1 MNQSNDKYTFS
12 IVMYRARE
20 QSIIGVYTGRAAA
33 AAAVI
38 IDTAGYQHD
47 SLSSLPTAA
56 ATGEL
61 SIIGTGGGTEEVDK
75 TIQSS
80 RSVGKNDS

>member
-1 MNQSNDKYTFS
+1 
-12 IVMYRARE
+12 MYRARE
-20 QSIIGVYTGRAAA
+20 QSIIGVYTGRAAAA

>member
-1 MNQSNDKYTFS
+1 
-12 IVMYRARE
+12 V
-20 QSIIGVYTGRAAA
+20 

-56 ATGEL
+56 ATGKL
-61 SIIGTGGGTEEVDK
+61 SIIGTGGGIEEVDK

-80 RSVGKNDS
+80 RSVEKTIHSGNFSCLCTIIICMRYKTTGRRHELSITTCH